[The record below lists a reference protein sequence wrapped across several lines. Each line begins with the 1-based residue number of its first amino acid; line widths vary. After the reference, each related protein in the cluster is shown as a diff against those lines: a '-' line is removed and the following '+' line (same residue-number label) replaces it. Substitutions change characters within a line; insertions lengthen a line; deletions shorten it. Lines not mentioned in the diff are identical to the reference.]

1 MPDPQKIAAAK
12 GPALKEDVATAD
24 CCEYTQY
31 QQGRLKKDLQPQGSL
46 EISPTN
52 LDMGAGYP

>member
-24 CCEYTQY
+24 SAVNTHNTSRE
-31 QQGRLKKDLQPQGSL
+31 G
-46 EISPTN
+46 
-52 LDMGAGYP
+52 